1 MPDQTLGISNP
12 KRISALSLTM
22 GAVLGA
28 IFLALTTLSCS
39 TALSASQGP
48 QSARSAASGAQN
60 PNGEFPS
67 FRAVAAKV
75 LPVVVEINV
84 VDIVKQPVPDVGQG
98 WPWNFLLPQKP
109 DQEKNGPKTQ
119 EFRQEGLG
127 SGVIVR
133 KSGDTVYVLTNNHVV
148 GNASEISVVLYDKR
162 HYRAK
167 LVGKDPRLDLALVS
181 FTTNDTNIPVA
192 TLGNS
197 NNMRVGDWVLA
208 VGNPFGFMSTVTAG
222 IVSAIGREGVGPGN
236 TVAQFIQTDAAINRG
251 NSGGALVD
259 MDGQVVGI
267 NSWIASPAGG
277 SVGLGFAIAIN
288 DAKRAITDF
297 IEHGA
302 VQYGWL
308 GVSVQDPY
316 PALAKQLGVDQLAGS
331 LIYHVFVN
339 SPADKGGLKPGDF
352 VKSING
358 EQIIDTNDLI
368 RVVGDLPVGKDATFG
383 IIRYGKPMTVTVR
396 IALRQPDAQINK
408 DRDLWPG
415 ITVIPLD
422 EQIRSQLKL
431 SSDVNGLVVADVV
444 EGTPSAVA
452 GIQQGDLVQAI
463 DATPINNAIDFYRAI
478 NAAQTKFD
486 FKLLRQGKVINIVVE
501 RGGAS

>member
-1 MPDQTLGISNP
+1 MPDQSQGIFHSKKFFAFKLVVAP
-12 KRISALSLTM
+12 IVV
-22 GAVLGA
+22 GV
-28 IFLALTTLSCS
+28 FLALTTLSCS
-39 TALSASQGP
+39 TLLPGGQTAQSQAATSAG
-48 QSARSAASGAQN
+48 GN
-60 PNGEFPS
+60 PNGTFPS

-84 VDIVKQPVPDVGQG
+84 VDIVKQPVPDVGHG
-98 WPWNFLLPQKP
+98 WPWNFLLPQDP
-109 DQEKNGPKTQ
+109 GQDKNAPKTQ

-133 KSGDTVYVLTNNHVV
+133 KTGDTVYVLTNNHVV
-148 GNASEISVVLYDKR
+148 GNASEINLVLYDKR
-162 HYRAK
+162 QYRAK

-181 FTTNDTNIPVA
+181 FTTHEENIPVA

-197 NNMRVGDWVLA
+197 NDMQVGDWVLA

-259 MDGQVVGI
+259 MKGQVVGI

-288 DAKRAITDF
+288 DAKRAINDF
-297 IEHGA
+297 IEHGV

-316 PALAKQLGVDQLAGS
+316 PALATQLGVKGVQGS

-358 EQIIDTNDLI
+358 EQITDTNDLI
-368 RVVGDLPVGKDATFG
+368 RVVGDLPVGKDASFS
-383 IIRYGKPMTVTVR
+383 IIRYGHPMTVTVR
-396 IALRQPDAQINK
+396 IALRQTDSQINK

-415 ITVIPLD
+415 LTVIPID
-422 EQIRSQLKL
+422 DQIRQQLKL
-431 SSDVNGLVVADVV
+431 SSEVNGLVVADVID
-444 EGTPSAVA
+444 GTPAAVA
-452 GIQQGDLVQAI
+452 GIQQGDVVQAI
-463 DATPINNAIDFYRAI
+463 NDTPTNNAIEFYRAI
-478 NAAQTKFD
+478 NESRTKFD
-486 FKLLRQGKVINIVVE
+486 FKLERQGKTINIAVE
-501 RGGAS
+501 RGDGS

>member
-1 MPDQTLGISNP
+1 MPDQTQGISHS
-12 KRISALSLTM
+12 KKLFAFKLALAPVL
-22 GAVLGA
+22 LGA
-28 IFLALTTLSCS
+28 LLALTTLSCS
-39 TALSASQGP
+39 TLSPGGQTAQAQATASAG
-48 QSARSAASGAQN
+48 GD
-60 PNGEFPS
+60 PNGTFPS
-67 FRAVAAKV
+67 FRSVAAKV

-98 WPWNFLLPQKP
+98 WPWNFLLPQNP
-109 DQEKNGPKTQ
+109 GQEKDSPKTQ

-133 KSGDTVYVLTNNHVV
+133 KTGDTVYVLTNNHVV
-148 GNASEISVVLYDKR
+148 GNASEINVVLYDKR
-162 HYRAK
+162 QYRAK

-181 FTTNDTNIPVA
+181 FTTSEANIPIA

-197 NNMRVGDWVLA
+197 NDMKVGDWVLA

-259 MDGQVVGI
+259 MRGQVVGI

-297 IEHGA
+297 IEHGV

-316 PALAKQLGVDQLAGS
+316 PSLATQLGVKGLQGS

-352 VKSING
+352 VKAING
-358 EQIIDTNDLI
+358 EQITNTNDLI
-368 RVVGDLPVGKDATFG
+368 RVVGDLPVGKDASFDVV
-383 IIRYGKPMTVTVR
+383 RYGHPMTVTVR
-396 IALRQPDAQINK
+396 IALRLPDAQINK

-415 ITVIPLD
+415 LTVIPID
-422 EQIRSQLKL
+422 EQIRKQLKL
-431 SSDVNGLVVADVV
+431 STEMSGLVVADVV
-444 EGTPSAVA
+444 DGTPAAVA
-452 GIQQGDLVQAI
+452 GIQQGDLVKAVNG
-463 DATPINNAIDFYRAI
+463 APTNNAIEFYRAI
-478 NAAQTKFD
+478 NESRTKFD
-486 FKLLRQGKVINIVVE
+486 FTLERQGKSIDIAVE
-501 RGGAS
+501 RGGGS

>member
-1 MPDQTLGISNP
+1 MPDQSQGIFRS
-12 KRISALSLTM
+12 KKYF
-22 GAVLGA
+22 AVKLVLAPIVVGV
-28 IFLALTTLSCS
+28 FLALTTLSCS
-39 TALSASQGP
+39 TLLPGGQAADT
-48 QSARSAASGAQN
+48 AASTGGD
-60 PNGEFPS
+60 PNGGFPS
-67 FRAVAAKV
+67 FRSVAAKV

-84 VDIVKQPVPDVGQG
+84 VDIVKQPLPDVGQG
-98 WPWNFLLPQKP
+98 WPWNFLLPQNP
-109 DQEKNGPKTQ
+109 GQDKNGPKTQ

-133 KSGDTVYVLTNNHVV
+133 KTGDTVYVLTNNHVV
-148 GNASEISVVLYDKR
+148 GNASEINVALYDKR
-162 HYRAK
+162 QYRAK

-181 FTTNDTNIPVA
+181 FTTNDTDIPVA

-197 NNMRVGDWVLA
+197 NDMKVGDWVLA

-259 MDGQVVGI
+259 MKGQVIGI

-288 DAKRAITDF
+288 DAKRAIGDF

-316 PALAKQLGVDQLAGS
+316 PSLATQLGVEKARGS

-339 SPADKGGLKPGDF
+339 SPADTGGLKPGDF
-352 VKSING
+352 VTSING
-358 EQIIDTNDLI
+358 EKVADTNDLI

-383 IIRYGKPMTVTVR
+383 VVRYGHPMTVTVR
-396 IALRQPDAQINK
+396 IALRQPDSQINK

-415 ITVIPLD
+415 LTVIPID
-422 EQIRSQLKL
+422 EQIRKQLKL
-431 SSDVNGLVVADVV
+431 STEVNGLVVADVV
-444 EGTPSAVA
+444 DGTPAALA
-452 GIQQGDLVQAI
+452 GIQQGDLVRTLNG
-463 DATPINNAIDFYRAI
+463 TPINNAIDFYRAI
-478 NAAQTKFD
+478 NEPGKKFD
-486 FKLLRQGKVINIVVE
+486 FNLERQGKTVDIVVT
-501 RGGAS
+501 RGGES